1 MNLPKRVALAIL
13 KKKYLQEPV
22 SYTHLDR
29 RAGRGRRSPRPA
41 FLLDWGRSLLLSAHR
56 SAHRR
61 FHRCAGTEVLVDS
74 ARCLGLGC
82 LWEWST
88 VVPSGRGDRLA
99 RRCAGG
105 GAAAGGAGVQRAC
118 RRLPVF
124 FFPQKGVSL
133 GLPQQACRPHDRST
147 PTQGGAC
154 ALPSQVP
161 SHPRFPHPP
170 RRLSCPSALILS
182 LPQKAVQKRRLPR
195 AAARAGGAAGQGG
208 KQAAF
213 EGGGAT
219 PPSGGSA
226 ARPASRVLG
235 TALRVCGPQRRAGGL
250 WKGRGGHR
258 MRGEGRDAELS
269 VCPGN
274 GESDDLPDAGGAG
287 RGFPGRRGPVSKCPP
302 GGRRARSRGR
312 GVSARGGSALV

>member
-1 MNLPKRVALAIL
+1 MFGAGPPLGTVDCGPKR
-13 KKKYLQEPV
+13 EGGPSGSPV
-22 SYTHLDR
+22 R
-29 RAGRGRRSPRPA
+29 RRGSCCRGR
-41 FLLDWGRSLLLSAHR
+41 
-56 SAHRR
+56 
-61 FHRCAGTEVLVDS
+61 
-74 ARCLGLGC
+74 
-82 LWEWST
+82 
-88 VVPSGRGDRLA
+88 
-99 RRCAGG
+99 G
-105 GAAAGGAGVQRAC
+105 GAARLQPPASLLFHSKGGLFWPPATSLPPARPLHTDTGGA
-118 RRLPVF
+118 
-124 FFPQKGVSL
+124 
-133 GLPQQACRPHDRST
+133 
-147 PTQGGAC
+147 
-154 ALPSQVP
+154 ALPLHKCLANRASP
-161 SHPRFPHPP
+161 APP

-182 LPQKAVQKRRLPR
+182 LLQKAVQKRRLPR

-226 ARPASRVLG
+226 AGAAGLASAWNCFAGVRPAG
-235 TALRVCGPQRRAGGL
+235 EGWNL

-287 RGFPGRRGPVSKCPP
+287 RGFPGRRGPVSTCPP

>member
-1 MNLPKRVALAIL
+1 M
-13 KKKYLQEPV
+13 
-22 SYTHLDR
+22 
-29 RAGRGRRSPRPA
+29 
-41 FLLDWGRSLLLSAHR
+41 
-56 SAHRR
+56 
-61 FHRCAGTEVLVDS
+61 
-74 ARCLGLGC
+74 
-82 LWEWST
+82 
-88 VVPSGRGDRLA
+88 
-99 RRCAGG
+99 
-105 GAAAGGAGVQRAC
+105 QRAC

-124 FFPQKGVSL
+124 FFPQKRISL

-147 PTQGGAC
+147 PTQGGC
-154 ALPSQVP
+154 APPSQVP
-161 SHPRFPHPP
+161 SQPRFPHPP

-208 KQAAF
+208 KQAVF

-219 PPSGGSA
+219 PPNGGSA
-226 ARPASRVLG
+226 AGAAGLASAWNCFAGVRPAG
-235 TALRVCGPQRRAGGL
+235 EGWNL

-287 RGFPGRRGPVSKCPP
+287 RGERFPMSA
-302 GGRRARSRGR
+302 RAGLQ
-312 GVSARGGSALV
+312 VSARWTARSVKGEGGRPRRERFGLKGLSEGPHGSARSANAPFFGCLDGLAGL